1 MTTTIRW
8 LAGVFLCFVPM
19 IAVYLSPWSDD
30 GALEYLGILPTLVA
44 LPSGVLVGAVIA
56 IITPVVVFIGLLLSG
71 TAVGVLKA
79 HMLRP

>member
-1 MTTTIRW
+1 M
-8 LAGVFLCFVPM
+8 
-19 IAVYLSPWSDD
+19 
-30 GALEYLGILPTLVA
+30 YLGILPTLVA